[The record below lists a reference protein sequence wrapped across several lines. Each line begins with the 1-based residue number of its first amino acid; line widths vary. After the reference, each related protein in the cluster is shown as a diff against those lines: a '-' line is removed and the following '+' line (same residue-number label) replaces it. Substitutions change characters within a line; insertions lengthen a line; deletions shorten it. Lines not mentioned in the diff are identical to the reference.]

1 MKLGRKFPTR
11 AKLKLSK
18 YLGHALPMPPSAC
31 DWSLAMTEPWGM
43 MLNDTEGDCTC
54 AGLGHAVQ
62 TVTANTDGLITPTDD
77 MIQAMYEQSG
87 FTPGYDSTDQGW
99 TEVDAMKYMV
109 TNGLAGVKMDAFA
122 DIDHSSILAV
132 KQCIYLFG
140 GCYIGVVI
148 TAQDMDDFGNGK
160 PWTSTDMSN
169 IDGGHALFCPKYDE
183 TSIYAV
189 TWGALQ
195 QASWQWVR
203 SKCDE
208 AHACLFTPWVRNSVN
223 TDPDGFDFQ
232 QLKDDLAKL

>member
-1 MKLGRKFPTR
+1 MKLGRIRPTR

-31 DWSLAMTEPWGM
+31 DWSLAMTAPFGM

-87 FTPGYDSTDQGW
+87 FTPGDDSTDQGW

-148 TAQDMDDFGNGK
+148 TQQDMDDFGNGK

-169 IDGGHALFCPKYDE
+169 ILGGHALWLPAYDPDNL
-183 TSIYAV
+183 YPV
-189 TWGALQ
+189 TWGKSQ
-195 QASWQWVR
+195 PASWQWYR
-203 SKCDE
+203 AKCDE
-208 AHACLFTPWVRNSVN
+208 GHATLFKNWIINSGHCSPN
-223 TDPDGFDFQ
+223 GFDMVTLEND
-232 QLKDDLAKL
+232 LKAL